1 MLPYFLL
8 AAGVAVLGFILCEW
22 KKPRY
27 ANEIFLSV
35 SSVAMVVF
43 ASLRDHTV
51 GVDYDYTYAPFFQQV
66 CDGGWPFLIS
76 DANGY
81 RIEMGYSLLNY
92 LVSLISHDVRVL
104 MLVIAIVSVTLTAVL
119 LYKYCQIPW
128 LGMTIFILF
137 GFYGNTLSFIRQS
150 IAIAIFLFAIK
161 YLCAKKMWPSIVP
174 YMIIILVAASFHKS
188 ILIMVPAYFIARL
201 AVNWKWLVVY
211 AAAMVLVMSFSWQL
225 FDFVTGTLGLF
236 SHYATLEGLYY
247 MNGRDWNTA
256 VVPVLCGI
264 AAFACSKIILKRNPN
279 AGPLINMS
287 VYSMILF
294 IMTCQHFLFQRL
306 AMMFFTTTILL
317 IPMLIKCAD
326 PDEEKIAL
334 IEARI
339 NQSQISEKA
348 KEKEIAQKKKEL
360 KYYYYD
366 FVAAALVVGFLYLWW
381 QLSANRIALVPYVT
395 FL

>member
-1 MLPYFLL
+1 M
-8 AAGVAVLGFILCEW
+8 
-22 KKPRY
+22 
-27 ANEIFLSV
+27 
-35 SSVAMVVF
+35 
-43 ASLRDHTV
+43 
-51 GVDYDYTYAPFFQQV
+51 
-66 CDGGWPFLIS
+66 
-76 DANGY
+76 
-81 RIEMGYSLLNY
+81 
-92 LVSLISHDVRVL
+92 
-104 MLVIAIVSVTLTAVL
+104 
-119 LYKYCQIPW
+119 
-128 LGMTIFILF
+128 
-137 GFYGNTLSFIRQS
+137 
-150 IAIAIFLFAIK
+150 
-161 YLCAKKMWPSIVP
+161 
-174 YMIIILVAASFHKS
+174 
-188 ILIMVPAYFIARL
+188 
-201 AVNWKWLVVY
+201 
-211 AAAMVLVMSFSWQL
+211 
-225 FDFVTGTLGLF
+225 
-236 SHYATLEGLYY
+236 
-247 MNGRDWNTA
+247 
-256 VVPVLCGI
+256 CGI

>member
-8 AAGVAVLGFILCEW
+8 AAGVAILGIFLCEI
-22 KKPRY
+22 KKTRY
-27 ANEIFLSV
+27 SDAIFLSV
-35 SSVAMVVF
+35 SSLAMVVF

-66 CDGGWPFLIS
+66 CDGGWSFLIS

-81 RIEMGYSLLNY
+81 RVEPGYSLLNY

-104 MLVIAIVSVTLTAVL
+104 MFVIAILSVTLTAVL
-119 LYKYCQIPW
+119 LYKYCTIPW
-128 LGMTIFILF
+128 LGMSIFILF

-150 IAIAIFLFAIK
+150 IAIAIFMFSIP
-161 YLCAKKMWPSIVP
+161 YLCKKKIWPSIVP
-174 YMIIILVAASFHKS
+174 YLLIVLLAASFHKS
-188 ILIMVPAYFIARL
+188 ILIMIPAYFIARL
-201 AVNWKWLVVY
+201 PVNWKWLSVY
-211 AAAMVLVMSFSWQL
+211 AVATILIMSFSWQL
-225 FDFVTGTLGLF
+225 FFFVTEDLGIF
-236 SHYATLEGLYY
+236 SHYATVEGIYY

-256 VVPVLCGI
+256 VVPVLSGI
-264 AAFACSKIILKRNPN
+264 AGIAGSRLILKRNPD
-279 AGPLINMS
+279 AGPLINFS
-287 VYSMILF
+287 VYSMLLY

-306 AMMFFTTTILL
+306 ATMFFTTTILL
-317 IPMLIKCAD
+317 LPMLIKCAD
-326 PDEEKIAL
+326 PDAEKLAQ
-334 IEARI
+334 IESRI

-348 KEKEIAQKKKEL
+348 KQKEIAQKKKEL

-366 FVAAALVVGFLYLWW
+366 FVAAAIVVGFLYLWW